1 MTWNNYFD
9 SNKAFTVI
17 LFINAAFCI
26 RKNLAVPIPSLN
38 KYFAFY
44 DELQK
49 QLMTT
54 LNDINAAYV
63 KSLNKIWLP

>member
-17 LFINAAFCI
+17 VFNNAAYCI
-26 RKNLAVPIPSLN
+26 RTYLAVPIPSLSEN
-38 KYFAFY
+38 FAVY

-49 QLMTT
+49 QLMTK
-54 LNDINAAYV
+54 LNDINAADV
-63 KSLNKIWLP
+63 KS